1 MGDLHRIANRDP
13 TRVEIIIL
21 TMRPFFAL
29 FCLCVAALAQ
39 NTKSADVFFL
49 QMSDPQFGMYTNNG
63 DFAQETANFELAIAT
78 GNRLHPAFVV
88 VCGDLVNKPGD
99 PKQIAEYQRIS
110 RRLDPGIKL
119 YSVPGNH
126 DVENSPTRDSLAAYR
141 KAMGADYYAF
151 RSRPILGIVL
161 NSSIIQHP
169 DLVPEEAAKQ
179 EAWLKEELHKASSGG
194 APWILIFQ
202 HIPWFLKTAD
212 EPDQYFNIPRETRA
226 RYIDLFT
233 RSGVQYVFAGH
244 LHENSYGETGSLHMI
259 TTGPVGKPLGQAS
272 SGIRVV
278 EVRGGGLREHYYS
291 LGNLPNQIPNT
302 ATQK

>member
-1 MGDLHRIANRDP
+1 M
-13 TRVEIIIL
+13 
-21 TMRPFFAL
+21 
-29 FCLCVAALAQ
+29 
-39 NTKSADVFFL
+39 FFL

-63 DFAQETANFELAIAT
+63 DFAQETANYEFAIAT
-78 GNRLHPAFVV
+78 ANRLHPAFVV

-99 PKQIAEYQRIS
+99 PGQIAEYQRIS

-141 KAMGADYYAF
+141 KSMGPDYYEF
-151 RSRPILGIVL
+151 RSGPILGIVL

-169 DLVPEEAAKQ
+169 DQVPEEAAKQ
-179 EAWLKEELHKASSGG
+179 EAWLNEELRKASSSG
-194 APWILIFQ
+194 AQSIVIFQ

-212 EPDQYFNIPRETRA
+212 EPDQYFNIPRQTRA
-226 RYIDLFT
+226 RYINLFT

-244 LHENSYGETGSLHMI
+244 LHENSYGEAGSLHMI

-278 EVRGGGLREHYYS
+278 ELRNHELKDRYYS
-291 LGNLPNQIPNT
+291 LGNLPSQISDR
-302 ATQK
+302 